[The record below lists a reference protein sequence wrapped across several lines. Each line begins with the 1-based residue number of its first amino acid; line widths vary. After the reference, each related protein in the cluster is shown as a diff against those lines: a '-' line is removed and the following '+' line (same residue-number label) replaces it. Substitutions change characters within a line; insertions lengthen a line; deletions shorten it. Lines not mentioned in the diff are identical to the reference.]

1 MKKFFAS
8 VRAVWLA
15 LSSWGSGNAASIYTG
30 CIVVIFMMGIMVVQD
45 MRYASREVGH
55 LRGRAELISIT
66 EKIQLAR
73 AEEHKLIDFQSEII
87 YDLRQGNEKKD
98 LYIMRANDVIN
109 DLSGRLSY
117 AQAVIETLKEYLKS
131 LGEWP
136 PKVPP
141 PSAPRPINPDSL
153 AGRSEA

>member
-8 VRAVWLA
+8 VRVVWPA
-15 LSSWGSGNAASIYTG
+15 LSAWGSRNAASIYTG
-30 CIVVIFMMGIMVVQD
+30 CIAVIFMMGLLVVQD
-45 MRYASREVGH
+45 MRYASKEMGH
-55 LRGRAELISIT
+55 LRDKAELISIT
-66 EKIQLAR
+66 EQIQLTR
-73 AEEHKLIDFQSEII
+73 AEEHEFMNFQSEII
-87 YDLRQGNEKKD
+87 YNLRQGNEKKD

-117 AQAVIETLKEYLKS
+117 AQAVIETLKEYLKK

-141 PSAPRPINPDSL
+141 PSPPRPVDPDSL